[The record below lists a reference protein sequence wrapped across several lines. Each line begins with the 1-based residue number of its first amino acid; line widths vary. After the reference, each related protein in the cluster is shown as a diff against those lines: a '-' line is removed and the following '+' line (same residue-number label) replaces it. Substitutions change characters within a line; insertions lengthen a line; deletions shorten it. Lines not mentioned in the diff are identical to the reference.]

1 MLWRGDMARKEKKR
15 MFVMNSAI
23 NNCNTQCWKA
33 DIRKSVLFYNDW
45 FLNFAPKT
53 YIGARNSAI
62 DMVER
67 AFQQTDYFRNITPA
81 TLEDSPAILSILRM
95 ATTPP
100 LARDRLAGLADAP
113 KALIKSLEE
122 GKIPAKHKDA
132 IGRVVDIVAR
142 LLDKDMMTWI
152 GGQGKPRHDELL
164 VAKAIIGDR
173 VCGSLSDPLIRNAQE
188 RRQLEAISKFLDGH
202 GYRQTRPSEIRDVK
216 SMMPGTYAYRLNV
229 PVLVGTRTKVNIP
242 VDVVIKRRDPSHGE
256 LPVFVECKS
265 AGDFT
270 NTNKRRKEEAAKIS
284 QLRGRFGE
292 EVKFILFLCGYFD
305 SGYLGYEAA
314 EGIDWVWE
322 HRIADLE
329 KIGV

>member
-1 MLWRGDMARKEKKR
+1 MS
-15 MFVMNSAI
+15 SAI
-23 NNCNTQCWKA
+23 NNRNTQCWKD

-62 DMVER
+62 GMVEQ
-67 AFQQTDYFRNITPA
+67 ALEQTDYFRNITVA
-81 TLEDSPAILSILRM
+81 FLEKSPAILSVLRM

-113 KALIKSLEE
+113 NTLIKTLEE
-122 GKIPAKHKDA
+122 GKVPAKHKDA
-132 IGRVVDIVAR
+132 IDRVVDIVAR

-152 GGQGKPRHDELL
+152 GGRGKPRHDDLL

-173 VCGSLSDPLIRNAQE
+173 VCGSMSDPLIRNAQE
-188 RRQLEAISKFLDGH
+188 RRQLEAISEFLDGH
-202 GYRQTRPSEIRDVK
+202 GYRQTKPSEIKDVR
-216 SMMPGTYAYRLNV
+216 SMTPGTYAYRLNV
-229 PVLVGTRTKVNIP
+229 PVLVGTGTKVNIP
-242 VDVVIKRRDPSHGE
+242 IDVVIKRKNSGHSE
-256 LPVFVECKS
+256 LPVFIECKS

-270 NTNKRRKEEAAKIS
+270 NTNKRRKEEAAKIT
-284 QLRGRFGE
+284 QLKGRFGE
-292 EVKFILFLCGYFD
+292 EVNFILFLCGYFD